1 MTDTTG
7 DGSPTAAA
15 LLHAQDIHVAYADE
29 VVLDDVGL
37 ALEPGSCLAL
47 AGANG
52 SGKSTL
58 LRVCLGRQQPDR
70 GEVSF
75 AGAAP
80 REANAAFRRA
90 VGLLLDGAECFPD
103 LTVGEHIRMV
113 ATAHGLGSGAAA
125 AAERVLGGL
134 GLEHRSGAFPDALSA
149 GQRQML
155 LLASVLVRPAR
166 LIVVDEPEQRLD
178 TAARRRLAAALRTAK
193 AAGTA
198 VLLASH
204 DRATVEEVADQVLLL
219 DRGRV
224 AALGTPAEVTA
235 VAEVSPWR

>member
-1 MTDTTG
+1 MSEEADTVPATVLRATG
-7 DGSPTAAA
+7 
-15 LLHAQDIHVAYADE
+15 IHISYGDE
-29 VVLDDVGL
+29 AVLDGVDLDLRAGH
-37 ALEPGSCLAL
+37 CLAL

-58 LRVCLGRQQPDR
+58 LRVCVGWQQADE
-70 GEVSF
+70 GEVFF
-75 AGAAP
+75 ADRPP
-80 REANAAFRRA
+80 READAAFRRDVA
-90 VGLLLDGAECFPD
+90 LLLDGAECFPD

-113 ATAHGLGSGAAA
+113 ATAHGMGRDAGSAT
-125 AAERVLGGL
+125 ERVLAEL
-134 GLEHRSGAFPDALSA
+134 GLDHRTDAFPDALSA

-155 LLASVLVRPAR
+155 LLAAVLVRPAR

-178 TAARRRLAAALRTAK
+178 TGARRRLATALRAAK

-204 DRATVEEVADQVLLL
+204 DRATVEEAADRVLLL

-224 AALGTPAEVTA
+224 AALGTPAEVTGA
-235 VAEVSPWR
+235 AEASPWR